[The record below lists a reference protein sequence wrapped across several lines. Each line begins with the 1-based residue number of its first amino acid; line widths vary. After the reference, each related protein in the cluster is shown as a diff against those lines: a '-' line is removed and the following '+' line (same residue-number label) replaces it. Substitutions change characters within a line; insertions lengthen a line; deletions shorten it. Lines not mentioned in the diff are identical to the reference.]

1 MSSIDISQYVFMAA
15 VIVSLIPA
23 FCAILGGWM
32 QSSSA
37 TLQRRGS
44 IAMLI
49 TIIALGVTLLVSA
62 IGRAVEGSYLIA
74 GALGLGVV
82 LMVLAGAMSRTNLQI
97 VNHRVATG
105 ESLELTAEQ
114 RRRYRVLG
122 WAMTVLCVVI
132 IALIITNVVLSVVG
146 VLDAA

>member
-23 FCAILGGWM
+23 FCAILGGWL
-32 QSSSA
+32 QSSST

-62 IGRAVEGSYLIA
+62 IGRAIEGSYLIA

-82 LMVLAGAMSRTNLQI
+82 LMLLAGAMSRTNLQI

-105 ESLELTAEQ
+105 ESLALTTAQ
-114 RRRYRVLG
+114 RRRYQLLG
-122 WAMTVLCVVI
+122 WAMTALCVI
-132 IALIITNVVLSVVG
+132 ILALIVTNVVLDVAGVVN
-146 VLDAA
+146 AA

>member
-1 MSSIDISQYVFMAA
+1 MSSIDTSQYVFMAA

-23 FCAILGGWM
+23 FSAILGGWM

-62 IGRAVEGSYLIA
+62 IGRAIEGSYLIA

-82 LMVLAGAMSRTNLQI
+82 LMALAGTMSRTDLQI

-105 ESLELTAEQ
+105 ESLELTTE
-114 RRRYRVLG
+114 
-122 WAMTVLCVVI
+122 
-132 IALIITNVVLSVVG
+132 
-146 VLDAA
+146 

>member
-1 MSSIDISQYVFMAA
+1 MSSIDTSQYVFMAA

-23 FCAILGGWM
+23 FSAILGGWM

-62 IGRAVEGSYLIA
+62 IGRAIEGSYLIA

-82 LMVLAGAMSRTNLQI
+82 LMALAGTMSRTNLQI
-97 VNHRVATG
+97 VSHRVATG
-105 ESLELTAEQ
+105 ESLDLTTEQ
-114 RRRYRVLG
+114 RRRYQLLG
-122 WAMTVLCVVI
+122 WAMTALCVVI
-132 IALIITNVVLSVVG
+132 IALIITNVVLGVVG
-146 VLDAA
+146 VLDAD